1 MKYNIKIYFFISTMI
16 SSLLLA
22 IGLLWDLKFID
33 FIRLL
38 FSGFFLGYPVSFFIL
53 VLFKKKG
60 IKIDELN

>member
-1 MKYNIKIYFFISTMI
+1 MI